1 MQWDGRMI
9 NTRVPRVVRHA
20 GGRTRI
26 GREYE
31 QTVAAVQQLL
41 SPGPLR
47 GLFLSNFVPGLQSD
61 RVSSVPCT
69 SMKGTPKMIT
79 AGLQERDG
87 TPVASSLRRRAI
99 RSAMVVSTLVLMQFP
114 WSSAVA
120 QATLGEMR
128 RQATRAELEAAAEA
142 AESAVQRAPDEK
154 VRRVYQETAAT
165 YRQRLQNGDFI
176 PGDRI
181 LLEVIGDSLLSDT
194 FTVRSDRKLPLPNLP
209 DVSLH
214 GVLDSEL
221 ESHLTKE
228 LSKYLRVVELS
239 ATVLLRISVLGAVGR
254 QDFITVPVDQAL
266 TDVISSAGGFAGGT
280 PDFKKSTIRRGDKV
294 FLDGRGVQEAF
305 QKGKTVG
312 DLSMRDGDVLYI
324 PAVTQGSSRWQQV
337 TIVLGA
343 LGSVAWVVRT
353 LAR

>member
-1 MQWDGRMI
+1 
-9 NTRVPRVVRHA
+9 
-20 GGRTRI
+20 
-26 GREYE
+26 
-31 QTVAAVQQLL
+31 
-41 SPGPLR
+41 
-47 GLFLSNFVPGLQSD
+47 
-61 RVSSVPCT
+61 
-69 SMKGTPKMIT
+69 MIT
-79 AGLQERDG
+79 AGLQGRDE
-87 TPVASSLRRRAI
+87 TMVANSTRRRAI
-99 RSAMVVSTLVLMQFP
+99 RSAMVVSTLTVLLFP
-114 WSSAVA
+114 WSSAA

-165 YRQRLQNGDFI
+165 YRQRLQYGDFI

-209 DVSLH
+209 DVSLN

-280 PDFKKSTIRRGDKV
+280 PDFRKSTIRRGDKV

-324 PAVTQGSSRWQQV
+324 PAAATQGGSRWQQV
-337 TIVLGA
+337 TMVLGG
-343 LGSVAWVVRT
+343 LGSVAWLIRT
-353 LAR
+353 LTR